1 VDHLSD
7 LPAQQPWRNAAFIAA
22 TVATVELAILL
33 VVGIIVFGKFFAGE
47 VEKASDPVA
56 VTQAAVEREKAA
68 AATAPSKGN
77 GQPREQALLQRRKT
91 SVIVLNGNGIS
102 GAAATAADGIRAQNY
117 LIAATGNAPRTD
129 FTRSVVM
136 YRPGFEAEARRLA
149 RDIGVQRVS
158 PLDGIRKQEL
168 QGAHIAL
175 IIGG

>member
-33 VVGIIVFGKFFAGE
+33 VVGIVVFGKFFAGE

-68 AATAPSKGN
+68 AAPSNEN
-77 GQPREQALLQRRKT
+77 GRPQAKPLLARGKT

-102 GAAATAADGIRAQNY
+102 GAAATAADGIRSRNY
-117 LIAATGNAPRTD
+117 LIAGTGNAPRTN
-129 FTRSVVM
+129 FSRSVVM
-136 YRPGFEAEARRLA
+136 YRPGFEGEARRLA
-149 RDIGVQRVS
+149 RDIGVRRVS
-158 PLDGIRKQEL
+158 PLDGIRKRDL

>member
-1 VDHLSD
+1 VDHPSD

-33 VVGIIVFGKFFAGE
+33 IVGIIVFGKFFAGE

-68 AATAPSKGN
+68 SPSNDN
-77 GQPREQALLQRRKT
+77 GQRQQKPLLQRGKT

-102 GAAATAADGIRAQNY
+102 GAAATAADGVRAKNY

-136 YRPGFEAEARRLA
+136 YRPGFEGEARRLG
-149 RDIGVQRVS
+149 RDIGVRRVA
-158 PLDGIRKQEL
+158 PLDGIRRADL

-175 IIGG
+175 ILGG